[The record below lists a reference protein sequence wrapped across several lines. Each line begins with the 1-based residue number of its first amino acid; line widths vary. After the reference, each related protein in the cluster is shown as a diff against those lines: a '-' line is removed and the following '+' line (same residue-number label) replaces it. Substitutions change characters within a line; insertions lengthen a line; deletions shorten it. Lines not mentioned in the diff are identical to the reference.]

1 LNLPEQWKETFP
13 QVLTHASLLEAW
25 VAQLEKDLSGFD
37 ANGTTNPPEV
47 LTLLRSWV
55 EAMLDKYPDKL
66 MASMYRA
73 DVSEFRVRAMI
84 VDEVDAP
91 AAIAW
96 LLAEREAKKV
106 WFRQQFGKG

>member
-1 LNLPEQWKETFP
+1 
-13 QVLTHASLLEAW
+13 
-25 VAQLEKDLSGFD
+25 
-37 ANGTTNPPEV
+37 
-47 LTLLRSWV
+47 
-55 EAMLDKYPDKL
+55 

-84 VDEVDAP
+84 VDELDAP